1 MHSQQ
6 ISKGLASILNA
17 LSKVDGMFRNKQFQN
32 AGAANKVGNQSDLPV
47 YAHFIQENMHILG
60 QNAGLPFKYA
70 GPQPIVL
77 NELTERKFLNI
88 LNRVANGPA
97 GVSRQERFFVQQ
109 VWSLIGSKH

>member
-6 ISKGLASILNA
+6 ISKGLATILNA
-17 LSKVDGMFRNKQFQN
+17 LSKVDGMFRNKQMQG
-32 AGAANKVGNQSDLPV
+32 AEAANKVGNQSDLPV

-60 QNAGLPFKYA
+60 QNSGIQVRNAA
-70 GPQPIVL
+70 PQPIVL